1 MGQGDG
7 RGVLGAAEGIAVEQ
21 ALDQTTGSPSSQAA
35 VDGGSFLGIP
45 YGWPLGLAIVLLILV
60 MWIGREPMHRI
71 VRQTFFFLGYMFMRW
86 GTSLLEHGRNARA
99 VTNEKIASHRADEL
113 QDRMLHLEEKMGK
126 RTEQLARE
134 TDPILKKLDKATHE
148 LATSANAISDINLED
163 AAERAF
169 RAALPSMES
178 SRGLTKVEK
187 NIAQNTARTMNER
200 LAPLRPALITIR
212 NESPRLKEVAEKL
225 VKIEHEFNKNAS
237 DVNKAFTEFEEIVR
251 SEDRRKIASRASI
264 VVPWLIAVLIT
275 AIALAGVFL
284 NFFLIERPMAEIV
297 GEGARIGGIGL
308 PTFAAVI
315 VIFLEFVTGV
325 ILMDAAGF
333 TRLIPA
339 FHSMSAAGRRVM
351 LVVSFC
357 FLALFSVMEMTL
369 SIVREQIIEQ
379 QRETDRLAAQ
389 IIGPDLIERTQP
401 PAEGAAPAAEAP
413 ASTAPQRANV
423 FGLELSTFA
432 QLILAGV
439 IPWLLAA
446 AALPLETIIRNSVFI
461 LSIFASFALIFLA
474 FICKTISAVFKNVGV
489 FVLAVYDFI
498 IFLPLYIQRRV
509 QARGAGADEPPTPR
523 QKEPRQKGRKSS
535 SDDDDAFMLSD
546 PAQEKSPNRDKQR
559 QPEQKL
565 EKAS

>member
-1 MGQGDG
+1 MLG
-7 RGVLGAAEGIAVEQ
+7 RAPGGGVWPYATEGRAVQQSDATIE
-21 ALDQTTGSPSSQAA
+21 SPANLA
-35 VDGGSFLGIP
+35 IDAGSFLGIP
-45 YGWPLGLAIVLLILV
+45 YGWPLALAIVGLILV
-60 MWIGREPMHRI
+60 MWIAREPMHRI
-71 VRQTFFFLGYMFMRW
+71 VRQTFFFLGYMFARW
-86 GTSLLEHGRNARA
+86 GSALLDHGRRARE

-113 QDRMLHLEEKMGK
+113 QDRMLMLEEKMGK

-134 TDPILKKLDKATHE
+134 TGPILKKLDKATHD

-178 SRGLTKVEK
+178 SRGLTKIEK
-187 NIAQNTARTMNER
+187 NIAANTARTMNER

-212 NESPRLKEVAEKL
+212 SESPRLKEVAEKL
-225 VKIEHEFNKNAS
+225 VKIEHDFNKNAS
-237 DVNKAFTEFEEIVR
+237 DVNKAFSEFEEIVR
-251 SEDRRKIASRASI
+251 SEDRKMIAARASI

-308 PTFAAVI
+308 PAFAAII

-339 FHSMSAAGRRVM
+339 FHAMSANGRRIM
-351 LVVSFC
+351 LIVSFS

-379 QRETDRLAAQ
+379 QQETRDLANRALLGPALAQ
-389 IIGPDLIERTQP
+389 
-401 PAEGAAPAAEAP
+401 PAPEAAAPAPVDGA
-413 ASTAPQRANV
+413 TPQRDGANV
-423 FGLELSTFA
+423 FGLQLSTFA
-432 QLILAGV
+432 QLILAGI

-461 LSIFASFALIFLA
+461 VSIFASFVLIFLG
-474 FICKTISAVFKNVGV
+474 FLSKTISSVFKNVGV
-489 FVLAVYDFI
+489 FVLAIYDFI
-498 IFLPLYIQRRV
+498 IFLPLFVQRRLM
-509 QARGAGADEPPTPR
+509 QRGRSDAEGGATQEV
-523 QKEPRQKGRKSS
+523 
-535 SDDDDAFMLSD
+535 SDDLVLDERA
-546 PAQEKSPNRDKQR
+546 PAKTSRREKSR
-559 QPEQKL
+559 QPEQEL